1 LRYNE
6 ALFYYNVMIEYIKGD
21 IRELA
26 PARMILECNGLGYEI
41 HISLTTFDAYR
52 DQPACIVYIHEI
64 IREDAHLLY
73 GFATKEERELFLL
86 LTSVSGVGPNTART
100 ILSSMP
106 PVELIQIIASGDE
119 KSLVTIKGIGSKT
132 ALRIIVD
139 LKNKVKPV
147 EGKLT
152 QVIASERTEVAE
164 EAVAALVMLG
174 FQKAASQKAVE
185 MILKKSSVTKV
196 EEVIKTALKML

>member
-1 LRYNE
+1 
-6 ALFYYNVMIEYIKGD
+6 MIEYIKGD
-21 IRELA
+21 IRELS
-26 PARMILECNGLGYEI
+26 PARIILECNGIGYEI

-52 DQPACIVYIHEI
+52 NQSAGIVYIHEI

-86 LTSVSGVGPNTART
+86 ITSVSGVGPNTARM

-119 KSLVTIKGIGSKT
+119 KSLTMVKGIGSKT
-132 ALRIIVD
+132 AQRIIVD

-147 EGKLT
+147 EGKIIQSIPSARS
-152 QVIASERTEVAE
+152 QVGE
-164 EAVAALVMLG
+164 EAAAALVMLG

-185 MILKKSSVTKV
+185 TILKKSAEMRV
-196 EEVIKTALKML
+196 EQIIKIALTML